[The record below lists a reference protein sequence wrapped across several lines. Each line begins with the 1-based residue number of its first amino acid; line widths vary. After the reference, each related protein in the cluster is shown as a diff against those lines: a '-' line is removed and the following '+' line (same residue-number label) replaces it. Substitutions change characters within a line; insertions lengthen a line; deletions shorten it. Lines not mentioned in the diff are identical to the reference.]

1 MPIYTCDTQFHL
13 QGKDVSYII
22 RILENGQLEQ
32 TYFGKKVKDRPSFEG
47 LAPMPN
53 EPLGNANFPIENS
66 GFTLEWA
73 RQEHPTYGTSDFR
86 EPAIEIEESQGSKLS
101 HFVYESYK
109 VTAGKPGITGMP
121 SVYGSDEECETL
133 QITLKDDILEAELNL
148 FYTVF
153 HHQNVILRHSEIN
166 NNGTKAFS
174 INRMMSASIDLP
186 DHDYESIQLDGA
198 WIRER
203 HIHRSPVKPGVHVVD
218 SKKGVSSSWH
228 QPFLALARPQ
238 TTEHQGEVIALNLIY
253 SGNFRGSI
261 EVDTYESTRLMM
273 GLNPF
278 DFKWLLAAG
287 DTFSTPEA
295 VLVYSDQGLNG
306 MSHSFH
312 NLYHHHL
319 LRGVWKQKERPV
331 LLNNW
336 EATYFDF
343 DHQKII
349 DIADSASEL
358 GVELFVLDD
367 GWFEGRNN
375 DTTSL
380 GDWTADRRK
389 LPEGLKG
396 LADDVRASGTS
407 FGIWVEPEMVS
418 EKSRLY
424 EKHPDWVLRA
434 PHRPHTP
441 GRNQMIL
448 DLGKKEVQNYIIE
461 AIRHVLDESGA
472 SYVKWDMNRTVTEAY
487 SDALPADRQG
497 EVMLRYVLGLYRV
510 LEEITSRYPD
520 VLFESCASGG
530 NRFDPGMLY
539 YMPQTWTSDNTDAV
553 ERLKIQ
559 YGTSLV
565 YPISSMGAHVS
576 ASPNHQTGRITPID
590 FRFHVA
596 MFGAFGYELDPQD
609 MDSDT
614 RKILKDQIT
623 LFKKERKLLQFG
635 RFYRLLSPFEG
646 SDTAW
651 MTVSEDQ
658 TEAII
663 AFYRVLSQ
671 PNAGMKRIRLSGLDP
686 EKVYGVE
693 WQEGSTLQNRHY
705 GGDELMNIGW
715 QIPPFFTGTV
725 KMEHTHFYG
734 DFQSAVWKLTEVKEG

>member
-1 MPIYTCDTQFHL
+1 MPIFTRDTQFHL
-13 QGKDVSYII
+13 QGKDISYII
-22 RILENGQLEQ
+22 RILENGQLEH
-32 TYFGKKVKDRPSFEG
+32 TYFGKKVKDRASFEG

-53 EPLGNANFPIENS
+53 EPLGNANFPVKNS

-73 RQEHPTYGTSDFR
+73 RQEYPSYGTSDFR
-86 EPAIEIEESQGSKLS
+86 EPAIEVEESQGSRLS
-101 HFVYESYK
+101 HFVYQSHE
-109 VTAGKPGITGMP
+109 VTAGKPALTEMP
-121 SVYGSDEECETL
+121 SVYGTDEECETL
-133 QITLKDDILEAELNL
+133 QIKLKDDILNAELNL

-153 HHQNVILRHSEIN
+153 HKQNVILRHSEIQ
-166 NNGTKAFS
+166 NNGTSAFS
-174 INRMMSASIDLP
+174 VNRLMSASIDLP
-186 DHDYESIQLDGA
+186 DSDYETIQLDGA

-203 HIHRSPVKPGVHVVD
+203 HINRSPVKPGVHIVD

-238 TTEHQGEVIALNLIY
+238 TTEQQGEVIALNLIY

-278 DFKWLLAAG
+278 DFKWSLDAG
-287 DTFSTPEA
+287 ETFSTPEA

-312 NLYHHHL
+312 HLYNHHL
-319 LRGVWKQKERPV
+319 IRGVWKQKERPV

-336 EATYFDF
+336 EATYFNF
-343 DHQKII
+343 DHQKIT
-349 DIADSASEL
+349 DIAASANEL

-380 GDWTADRRK
+380 GDWNADGRK
-389 LPEGLKG
+389 LPEGLNG
-396 LADDVRASGTS
+396 LADDVRVRGTS
-407 FGIWVEPEMVS
+407 FGIWVEPEMIS

-434 PHRPHTP
+434 LHRPHTP

-461 AIRHVLDESGA
+461 AICHVLDESGA

-497 EVMLRYVLGLYRV
+497 EVMHRYALGLYRV
-510 LEEITSRYPD
+510 LEEITSRYPE

-576 ASPNHQTGRITPID
+576 ASPNHQTGRVTPID

-596 MFGAFGYELDPQD
+596 MFGAFGYELDPQNLD
-609 MDSDT
+609 PDT
-614 RKILKDQIT
+614 RKIVKDQIT

-635 RFYRLLSPFEG
+635 CFYRLMNPFEG

-651 MTVSEDQ
+651 MTVSEDK
-658 TEAII
+658 TEAIV

-671 PNAGMKRIRLSGLDP
+671 PNAGMKRIRLNGLDP
-686 EKVYGVE
+686 EKLYEVE
-693 WQEGSTLQNRHY
+693 WQQGSSLQNRHY
-705 GGDELMNIGW
+705 GGDELMHIGW
-715 QIPPFFTGTV
+715 QLPPFFTGTV
-725 KMEHTHFYG
+725 KTEHTHFYG